1 MEEEHLRREADAHM
15 NAPMRLVFVVC
26 EGQTEETF
34 VRDVLAPAF
43 YPQLNLIGQLIQ
55 TSQVQKGGGLSYERV
70 LRHLRNTLRR
80 PSAPFVTTLF
90 DLYQLDTD
98 FPGRR
103 EATGKPLEQRLNL
116 LNTGLHRAVVAA
128 AGCQPNRFLPYI
140 QPYEFEA
147 LLFSDV
153 PTLTALEVGW
163 SGAGKLQAIR
173 DSAETP
179 EHINDGPTT
188 KPAAHLE
195 RHLTQP
201 GYRKT
206 LHGPIAVSLIGLP
219 KIEQECR
226 YFAAWL
232 ASLRE
237 LAALEAD
244 GMARGGSRNRHTN
257 PERPP
262 GTFPGGLFSFTSCL
276 ASPE

>member
-1 MEEEHLRREADAHM
+1 M

-43 YPQLNLIGQLIQ
+43 YPQLNLIGQIIE
-55 TSQVQKGGGLSYERV
+55 TSPGHKGGGLSYQRV
-70 LRHLRNTLRR
+70 LRHLRDTLRQS
-80 PSAPFVTTLF
+80 SAPFVTTLF

-98 FPGRR
+98 FPGHR

-116 LNTGLHRAVVAA
+116 LNASLHRAVVAA
-128 AGCQPNRFLPYI
+128 TGCQPDRFLPYI

-153 PTLTALEVGW
+153 AALTGLNDTWA
-163 SGAGKLQAIR
+163 GAEAKLQAIR

-179 EHINDGPTT
+179 EHIDDGPTT

-201 GYRKT
+201 NYSKR
-206 LHGPIAVSLIGLP
+206 LDGPRAISRIGLA

-237 LAALEAD
+237 LAALEAA
-244 GMARGGSRNRHTN
+244 GMD
-257 PERPP
+257 
-262 GTFPGGLFSFTSCL
+262 
-276 ASPE
+276 